1 MAALQAKNPGL
12 RISYTLPV
20 NVSGI
25 SRSAR
30 NMLTDAVAK
39 NLKVFSANVMTMY
52 FGPQFAK
59 DKILSNL
66 CISSAETA
74 YAQCQAIDKN
84 IKIGLT
90 PMIGR
95 GGDKGAEVFTLT
107 DAMTLEKWAAEKPW
121 VTSLSFWC
129 ANRDTG
135 KPGKRN
141 PGTTASGVEQQ
152 PWEYS
157 KAFQPFTA
165 K

>member
-1 MAALQAKNPGL
+1 MSAAFPAVVQHANRCRREKPEDLF
-12 RISYTLPV
+12 RE
-20 NVSGI
+20 
-25 SRSAR
+25 R
-30 NMLTDAVAK
+30 NDDVFRAAVC
-39 NLKVFSANVMTMY
+39 
-52 FGPQFAK
+52 K

-107 DAMTLEKWAAEKPW
+107 DGKTLEKWAAEKPW

-157 KAFQPFTA
+157 KAFQPFTE